1 MMDDI
6 YSAKILSYA
15 GNLTRSGR
23 LEAAD
28 CSADAL
34 SRLCGSRMT
43 VYLKLEHGRISDFS
57 HEVKACALG
66 QAAASIMA
74 NTIIGA
80 TPAEIRLA
88 REAMRAM
95 LKDGGD
101 GPDGRFAEM
110 RCLQPVKDYPA
121 RHGSVML
128 TFEATVKALAN
139 LEKSHDSPQEQAV

>member
-1 MMDDI
+1 MDDI

-28 CSADAL
+28 CSADAH

-43 VYLKLEHGRISDFS
+43 VYLKFDGGRISDFS

-74 NTIIGA
+74 KTIIGA
-80 TPAEIRLA
+80 SPAEIRQA
-88 REAMRAM
+88 REAMWAM

-128 TFEATVKALAN
+128 TFEATVKALGS
-139 LEKSHDSPQEQAV
+139 LETSDGRSQEKAV